1 MEKKV
6 KTACGPSVNKVT
18 KNLDEESAAENL
30 NEESAAGRNVEQPC
44 VTKAMENSNEESA
57 EENNGEQPCVK
68 ESIENLNEESAGG
81 GSSSQNLHVNQELS
95 SDLAERGKSP
105 LARSIRTSDKDE
117 HIELDEFQKSRQL

>member
-30 NEESAAGRNVEQPC
+30 NEESAD
-44 VTKAMENSNEESA
+44 
-57 EENNGEQPCVK
+57 
-68 ESIENLNEESAGG
+68 G
-81 GSSSQNLHVNQELS
+81 GSTSPNLHVNQEMSPNLM
-95 SDLAERGKSP
+95 ERGKSP

-117 HIELDEFQKSRQL
+117 HIELNETQYGRQL

>member
-44 VTKAMENSNEESA
+44 VTKAMENSNKESA
-57 EENNGEQPCVK
+57 AGRNGEQPCVA
-68 ESIENLNEESAGG
+68 ESIENLGEESS
-81 GSSSQNLHVNQELS
+81 GSGSTLQNLHVNQKTS

-105 LARSIRTSDKDE
+105 LARNIRTSDKDE